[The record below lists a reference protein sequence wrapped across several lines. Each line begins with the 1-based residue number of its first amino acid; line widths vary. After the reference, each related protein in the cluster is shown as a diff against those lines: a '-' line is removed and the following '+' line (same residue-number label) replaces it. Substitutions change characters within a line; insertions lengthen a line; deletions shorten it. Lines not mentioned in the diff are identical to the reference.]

1 MLKKIVAIG
10 LVALTALT
18 ILAGVLA
25 YGYLKPAAAASGP
38 IQAIPVAQASSAGAS
53 AASTVYTIDQASSQA
68 RFTID
73 EVLNGSPKTVVG
85 STDQVAG
92 QIAVTPTAPGTAQV
106 GTIQIDVRTLTT
118 DSDQRNR
125 AIQNMILKTDQ
136 YEYVTFVPTA
146 VVGLPE
152 SATVGQSYSFQ
163 IVGQLTVAGQTHE
176 ATFDVTAIPTADGRL
191 QGSATTTLKYA
202 DWGIS
207 IPQVPFVTGV
217 ADTVTLALDFVAT
230 AN

>member
-10 LVALTALT
+10 LVALAAVT

-25 YGYLKPAAAASGP
+25 YSYLKPTAAASGP
-38 IQAIPVAQASSAGAS
+38 IQAVPIAQGSSAGTS

-106 GTIQIDVRTLTT
+106 GTIQIDARTLTT
-118 DSDQRNR
+118 DSDQRNQAR
-125 AIQNMILKTDQ
+125 WIIGGFFQRRGAVAAIDMTRSARPCGPGLG
-136 YEYVTFVPTA
+136 A
-146 VVGLPE
+146 V
-152 SATVGQSYSFQ
+152 
-163 IVGQLTVAGQTHE
+163 
-176 ATFDVTAIPTADGRL
+176 IPAE
-191 QGSATTTLKYA
+191 
-202 DWGIS
+202 
-207 IPQVPFVTGV
+207 
-217 ADTVTLALDFVAT
+217 
-230 AN
+230 